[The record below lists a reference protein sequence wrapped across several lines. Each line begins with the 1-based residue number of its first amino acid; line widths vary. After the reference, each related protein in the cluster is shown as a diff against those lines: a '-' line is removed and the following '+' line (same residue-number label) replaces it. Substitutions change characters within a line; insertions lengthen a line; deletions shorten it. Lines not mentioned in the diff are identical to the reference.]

1 MSTDSH
7 SHSENDLD
15 ADSKTIDTIA
25 SLTSAQKSVLQ
36 ASVLIVAL
44 CGIVYELIIATISA
58 YLLGD
63 SVYQFSLTI
72 GLFMFAMGM
81 GSLLTRRLQNRL
93 IDWFIATEVLIALIG
108 GLSSVL
114 LFIVFPWTIFYKPVM
129 YALILV
135 IGGLVGLEIPLL
147 MRILSDSG
155 GFRKSI
161 AQVLALDY
169 FGALVGSVAFPL
181 LLLPY
186 LGLFRASFSIGLLN
200 GLIALLNIVIFSNTL
215 RRPRLWLAAISISMI
230 VLFVAVLYASAI
242 KSFAQGQLYSDQV
255 VFSKQTP
262 YQNVI
267 LTRNEFDGQHRLYVD
282 GHLQFAEKDE
292 YRYHE
297 ALVHPVMSMDGKR
310 EEVLILGGGDGL
322 ATREV
327 LKYSE
332 VKSIDLVDI
341 DPEITRLCR
350 DFPAIRK
357 LNQGALANP
366 KVQVHNVDAFH
377 FLRNSKRFFDRIIID
392 LPDPHNEAL
401 SKLYSEEFY
410 TLVRHRL
417 ASDGFFVTQ
426 STSPWVTRKSFWTIG
441 NTIDT
446 VELPRQSYHVLV
458 PNFGD
463 WGFHLAGPAR
473 KTDSDQ
479 NQPPA
484 PQITVATRFLTDEIF
499 QKATLFAPDSSQVET
514 GINSIFEPN
523 LYLLYLSESRH

>member
-1 MSTDSH
+1 M
-7 SHSENDLD
+7 
-15 ADSKTIDTIA
+15 
-25 SLTSAQKSVLQ
+25 LQ
-36 ASVLIVAL
+36 VSVLIVAL
-44 CGIVYELIIATISA
+44 CGIVYELIIATISS

-81 GSLLTRRLQNRL
+81 GSLLTRRLHNRL

-114 LFIVFPWTIFYKPVM
+114 LFVVFPWTVFYKPVM
-129 YALILV
+129 YSLILI

-181 LLLPY
+181 LLLPH

-200 GLIALLNIVIFSNTL
+200 GLTALLNIIIFANTL
-215 RRPRLWLAAISISMI
+215 RKPRAWLAAIAISIL
-230 VLFVAVLYASAI
+230 VLFVAMLYATVI
-242 KSFAQGQLYSDQV
+242 KSFAQGQLYADQV
-255 VFSKQTP
+255 VFSKQTV
-262 YQNVI
+262 YQNII

-297 ALVHPVMSMDGKR
+297 ALVHPVMSMEGMR
-310 EEVLILGGGDGL
+310 EQILILGGGDGL
-322 ATREV
+322 AAREV
-327 LKYSE
+327 LKYDE

-341 DPEITRLCR
+341 DPEITNLCR

-357 LNQGALANP
+357 LNQGALSNH
-366 KVQVHNVDAFH
+366 KLQIHNVDAFQ
-377 FLRNSKRFFDRIIID
+377 FLRGSKQLFDRIIID

-410 TLVRHRL
+410 SLVRKRL
-417 ASDGFFVTQ
+417 ARGAFFVTQ
-426 STSPWVTRKSFWTIG
+426 STSPWVTRKSYWTIG
-441 NTIDT
+441 RTIDA
-446 VELPRQSYHVLV
+446 VHRHRQSYHVLV

-463 WGFHLAGPAR
+463 WGFHLAGP
-473 KTDSDQ
+473 K
-479 NQPPA
+479 PA
-484 PQITVATRFLTDEIF
+484 LSAGPKITVPTQFLTDEVF
-499 QKATLFAPDSSQVET
+499 QQATLFAPDSRPTET
-514 GINSIFEPN
+514 GTNSIFEPN